1 MGCTI
6 NDLKSKE
13 VINISDGARYGF
25 VADVELDMETGKL
38 LSIIIP
44 GGYKFFGMLGRENDI
59 VIPWSNIEKIGD
71 DIILVSS
78 QPVLYSR

>member
-25 VADVELDMETGKL
+25 VSDVELDIETGNL
-38 LSIIIP
+38 LSIIVP

-59 VIPWSNIEKIGD
+59 VIPWANIEKIGD

-78 QPVLYSR
+78 QPLIYGR

>member
-25 VADVELDMETGKL
+25 VSDVELDIETGNL
-38 LSIIIP
+38 LSIIVP
-44 GGYKFFGMLGRENDI
+44 GGYKFFGILGRENDI
-59 VIPWSNIEKIGD
+59 VIPWANIEKIGD

-78 QPVLYSR
+78 QPMIYGR